1 MATKPTDPEG
11 TDQHRRDQIAA
22 DHHNLRV
29 TIDQLLQVSDQLIQ
43 VSELPL
49 VIAQLR
55 RLRAE
60 LVDHFKLE
68 EGADGLAQAIW
79 ETTPNSLNKLTGL
92 FEEHGEF
99 LDTIEELIDQTNACL
114 NGPMAE
120 IHSGIRELCT
130 RLEEHEV
137 TETELLFDAVF
148 TDLGTS
154 G

>member
-1 MATKPTDPEG
+1 MTKQPTGPEG

-29 TIDQLLQVSDQLIQ
+29 TIDQLLQVS
-43 VSELPL
+43 ELPL

-55 RLRAE
+55 RLRTE

-68 EGADGLAQAIW
+68 EGADGLAQAIG
-79 ETTPNSLNKLTGL
+79 ETAPNSLNKLNRL

-99 LDTIEELIDQTNACL
+99 LGTIEELITQTNACL

-120 IHSGIRELCT
+120 IQNGIRKLCSD
-130 RLEEHEV
+130 LEAHEV
-137 TETELLFDAVF
+137 TETELISDAVF

>member
-1 MATKPTDPEG
+1 MTRQPPDHDSK
-11 TDQHRRDQIAA
+11 DQHRRDQIAA

-29 TIDQLLQVSDQLIQ
+29 TVDQLLQ

-60 LVDHFKLE
+60 LVEHFKLE
-68 EGADGLAQAIW
+68 EGTDGLAQAIG
-79 ETTPNSLNKLTGL
+79 EAAPNSLNKLSRL
-92 FEEHGEF
+92 FEEHDEF
-99 LDTIEELIDQTNACL
+99 LDTIEELITQTNDCL

-120 IHSGIRELCT
+120 IHRGIRELCT
-130 RLEEHEV
+130 KLEEHEV
-137 TETELLFDAVF
+137 TETELISDAVF

>member
-1 MATKPTDPEG
+1 MTKQPTGPEG
-11 TDQHRRDQIAA
+11 NDQHRRDQIAA

-29 TIDQLLQVSDQLIQ
+29 TVDQLLQ

-49 VIAQLR
+49 VIAQRR

-68 EGADGLAQAIW
+68 EGADGLAQAIG
-79 ETTPNSLNKLTGL
+79 ETAPNSLNKLSRL
-92 FEEHGEF
+92 FEEHDEF
-99 LDTIEELIDQTNACL
+99 LGTIEELITQTNTCL

-120 IHSGIRELCT
+120 IHDGIRKLC
-130 RLEEHEV
+130 
-137 TETELLFDAVF
+137 A
-148 TDLGTS
+148 DLPLRVVAAGARA

>member
-1 MATKPTDPEG
+1 MTTQPTGPES
-11 TDQHRRDQIAA
+11 TDQHRRNQIAA

-29 TIDQLLQVSDQLIQ
+29 TIDQLLQVS
-43 VSELPL
+43 ELPL

-55 RLRAE
+55 RLQTE
-60 LVDHFKLE
+60 LVDHFKME
-68 EGADGLAQAIW
+68 EGADGLAQAIG
-79 ETTPNSLNKLTGL
+79 ETAPNSLNKLSRL
-92 FEEHGEF
+92 FEEHTEF
-99 LDTIEELIDQTNACL
+99 LDTIESLIDQTNLCL

-120 IHSGIRELCT
+120 IHQGIRELCT

-137 TETELLFDAVF
+137 TETELISDAVF

>member
-1 MATKPTDPEG
+1 MTMQSTGPEG
-11 TDQHRRDQIAA
+11 SDQHRRDQIAV

-29 TIDQLLQVSDQLIQ
+29 TIDQLLQVA
-43 VSELPL
+43 ELPL
-49 VIAQLR
+49 VIAHLR
-55 RLRAE
+55 RLRTE

-68 EGADGLAQAIW
+68 EGADGLAQAIG
-79 ETTPNSLNKLTGL
+79 ETAPNSLNKLSRL

-99 LDTIEELIDQTNACL
+99 LNTIDKLIVQTNSCL

-120 IHSGIRELCT
+120 IKGGIRTLCT
-130 RLEEHEV
+130 QLEAHEV
-137 TETELLFDAVF
+137 TETELISDAVF

>member
-1 MATKPTDPEG
+1 MTMHPTGPESS
-11 TDQHRRDQIAA
+11 DQHRRDQIAV

-29 TIDQLLQVSDQLIQ
+29 TIDQLLQVS
-43 VSELPL
+43 ELPL
-49 VIAQLR
+49 VIAHLR
-55 RLRAE
+55 RLRTE

-68 EGADGLAQAIW
+68 EGADGLAQAIG
-79 ETTPNSLNKLTGL
+79 ETAPNSLNKLTRL

-99 LDTIEELIDQTNACL
+99 LDTIEELITQTNACL

-120 IHSGIRELCT
+120 IHSGIRDLCT
-130 RLEEHEV
+130 KLEAHEV
-137 TETELLFDAVF
+137 TETELISDAVF

>member
-29 TIDQLLQVSDQLIQ
+29 TIDQLLQVS
-43 VSELPL
+43 ELPL

-68 EGADGLAQAIW
+68 EGADGLAQVIG
-79 ETTPNSLNKLTGL
+79 ETAPNSLNKLTRL

-137 TETELLFDAVF
+137 METELILDAVF

>member
-1 MATKPTDPEG
+1 MTRQPTGPESK
-11 TDQHRRDQIAA
+11 DQHRRDQIAA

-29 TIDQLLQVSDQLIQ
+29 TIDQLLQVS
-43 VSELPL
+43 ELPL

-60 LVDHFKLE
+60 LVEHFKLE
-68 EGADGLAQAIW
+68 EGADGLAQAIG
-79 ETTPNSLNKLTGL
+79 ETAPNSLNKLGRL

-99 LDTIEELIDQTNACL
+99 LETIQELITQTNTCL

-120 IHSGIRELCT
+120 IQNGIRKLCAD
-130 RLEEHEV
+130 LEGHEA
-137 TETELLFDAVF
+137 TETELISDAVF